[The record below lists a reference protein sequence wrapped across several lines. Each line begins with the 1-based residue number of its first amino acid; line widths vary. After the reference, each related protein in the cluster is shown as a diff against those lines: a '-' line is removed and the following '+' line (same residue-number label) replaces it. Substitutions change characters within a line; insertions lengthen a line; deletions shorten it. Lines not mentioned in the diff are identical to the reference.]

1 MPIQKIIT
9 MQTKQGRELLA
20 YKADPVELGNTDYL
34 RDLAADLIDTA
45 TAQIQPIAAGL
56 AAHQIGH
63 PVRAFAIRWGN
74 TYRVLFNPEVVEAS
88 EKKAPFC
95 ESCLSRPGMPGIWT
109 SRHKTIRLRFY
120 ELGESGFPRFF
131 ASTEKFK
138 KLDAV
143 VVQHE
148 LDHLNGILI

>member
-1 MPIQKIIT
+1 MIQKIIT
-9 MQTKQGRELLA
+9 QQTKEGREMLS
-20 YKADPVELGNTDYL
+20 YKADPVDLENLSYL
-34 RDLAADLIDTA
+34 RDLSADLIDTA
-45 TAQIQPIAAGL
+45 KSCTNPTAAGL

-63 PVRAFAIRWGN
+63 PVRAFAIKWGSR
-74 TYRVLFNPEVVEAS
+74 YRVLFNPEIIEAS

-95 ESCLSRPGMPGIWT
+95 ESCLSRPARPGIWT
-109 SRHKTIRLRFY
+109 KRHKTIRLRFY

-138 KLDAV
+138 KLDAI

>member
-1 MPIQKIIT
+1 MIKKIIT
-9 MQTKQGRELLA
+9 MQTKQGREMLSYSA
-20 YKADPVELGNTDYL
+20 GPIDIENTDYL
-34 RDLAADLIDTA
+34 RELAADLIDTA
-45 TAQIQPIAAGL
+45 AACRAPVAAGL

-74 TYRVLFNPEVVEAS
+74 TYRVLFNPVAISRS

-109 SRHKTIRLRFY
+109 KRHKTIVLEFY
-120 ELGESGFPRFF
+120 EFHELAGYLIHC
-131 ASTEKFK
+131 TQKFK

-143 VVQHE
+143 IVQHE